1 MGVSMHSHLPTER
14 RARHKRD
21 QSIFHELLRRHE
33 AIQREVEEIP
43 NGIRARTWTADP
55 DLVPLLHMHAKEMHK
70 RVKEK
75 FGLRFWDPAFAELF
89 AQADKVEMIVTLTEN
104 GVDVFETSTDLNVV
118 KLIRAH
124 GATVSA
130 FVEHGGRAASQES
143 PLPADYIRM
152 L

>member
-1 MGVSMHSHLPTER
+1 MHSHLPTER

-43 NGIRARTWTADP
+43 NGIRARTWTTDA

-89 AQADKVEMIVTLTEN
+89 AQADKVEMSVTLTEN

-124 GATVSA
+124 GAIVTA

-143 PLPADYIRM
+143 PLPADYIRV

>member
-1 MGVSMHSHLPTER
+1 MHGHLPNDR
-14 RARHKRD
+14 RARHKHD
-21 QSIFHELLRRHE
+21 QSIFHELLRRHKD
-33 AIQREVEEIP
+33 IKREVEEIP
-43 NGIRARTWTADP
+43 NGIRARTWALDP
-55 DLVPLLHMHAKEMHK
+55 ELVPLLHDHAEQMHL

-89 AQADKVEMIVTLTEN
+89 AQADKVEMTMRLTEN
-104 GVDVFETSTDLNVV
+104 GVDVLETSDDPNVV

-130 FVEHGGRAASQES
+130 FVDRGGRAASRKS
-143 PLPADYIRM
+143 PLPDDYIRV